1 MTFQLLRLYATAR
14 SGGLSFPATLDDWT
28 QMAVSLPDAIPRGS
42 LLQLSPWMFKTLS
55 ERSGQLVLV
64 VPIQLGTYYEQV
76 FGAKFWVRCNLT
88 HEEFA
93 QLDDC
98 SRGGG
103 ALSNNPGHYQCSL
116 SQVTMRLCRGLDGD
130 EGVAMRSIVPFLFHS
145 YFYPGNSGSR
155 GWVGYCRD
163 VLFGYSARRLLEPVG
178 YVPRRDGF
186 DQEFRRLSP
195 DGHLFRPWGDQGGS
209 LCQHVEYIAGLGCD
223 GFSELYSAWQRFGPT
238 YEQSLEQL
246 GTATLYVPVC
256 GRAYPTIGRVCSGGG
271 TEFQDRDGS
280 PTIYVSGPCTRDEGA
295 GDGLQSPSAGEH
307 AVSPRCGDGSGRADG
322 EDCKEEQREEPAVGL
337 TTLGHDE
344 PGQPPAAGSNEV
356 PVPKLQS
363 APIKLPGAP
372 HPPPQLP
379 DGVFPIGG
387 IEVIKR
393 SKNKRIRRKRAQE
406 SAARDA
412 DGGPSQDLYT
422 DS

>member
-1 MTFQLLRLYATAR
+1 MLVKHTIAIDFLVAVLRHAVKYWGFSYHRHMYIYIYIFVYDLTPVAILAQVTFQLLRLYATVR

-76 FGAKFWVRCNLT
+76 FGAKCWVRCNLT

-145 YFYPGNSGSR
+145 VFYPGNSGSR

-163 VLFGYSARRLLEPVG
+163 VLFGYSARI
-178 YVPRRDGF
+178 
-186 DQEFRRLSP
+186 
-195 DGHLFRPWGDQGGS
+195 GS
-209 LCQHVEYIAGLGCD
+209 LN
-223 GFSELYSAWQRFGPT
+223 
-238 YEQSLEQL
+238 QL
-246 GTATLYVPVC
+246 VM
-256 GRAYPTIGRVCSGGG
+256 CSGEMDSTKNFGDCPLMDTSSVLG
-271 TEFQDRDGS
+271 
-280 PTIYVSGPCTRDEGA
+280 VTRED
-295 GDGLQSPSAGEH
+295 H
-307 AVSPRCGDGSGRADG
+307 CGNMLS
-322 EDCKEEQREEPAVGL
+322 
-337 TTLGHDE
+337 TL
-344 PGQPPAAGSNEV
+344 
-356 PVPKLQS
+356 
-363 APIKLPGAP
+363 
-372 HPPPQLP
+372 
-379 DGVFPIGG
+379 
-387 IEVIKR
+387 
-393 SKNKRIRRKRAQE
+393 
-406 SAARDA
+406 
-412 DGGPSQDLYT
+412 QDLGVTDFRSFTQHGKDLALPTSSHSYSWAQLLCTVLSVDEYT
-422 DS
+422 NRTRVLGWRNRISGSRWSSHYICQRTLHSRWGSRRWVTIS